1 MSMLTSIGGGQSA
14 LGIHDMGTLELLDI
28 TRLASAKAIE
38 TALWKTRTS
47 YETRNSAGVTY
58 YLRVDK
64 ASKRVAAFATTDGLP
79 ILGTRED
86 LLANALSL
94 IASKNGDALARESC
108 FTQASQAAKAPG
120 VLRMR

>member
-14 LGIHDMGTLELLDI
+14 LAIYDIGKLELLYI

-64 ASKRVAAFATTDGLP
+64 ASKRVAPFATTDGLL

-86 LLANALSL
+86 LAANSLSTL
-94 IASKNGDALARESC
+94 PITTRH
-108 FTQASQAAKAPG
+108 
-120 VLRMR
+120 